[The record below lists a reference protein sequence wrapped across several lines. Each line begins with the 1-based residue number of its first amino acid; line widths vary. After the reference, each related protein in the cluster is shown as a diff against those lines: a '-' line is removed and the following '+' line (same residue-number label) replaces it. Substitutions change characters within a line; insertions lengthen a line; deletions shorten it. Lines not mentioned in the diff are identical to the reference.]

1 MKLKRR
7 ISICLL
13 AACFTAVSLS
23 NVLTYVGGEEFV
35 PNDYVSANATISLKS
50 SNHIGIYEESTG
62 EDNEAIQVMAVDGD
76 QIYKSNNNNFY
87 MRVDNESFM
96 QAEAISIE
104 PDNYTEFKTIAS
116 EKGLSD
122 ALLDDIDNIMA
133 KVNSGQIELEK
144 PLVVYTPT
152 NISLENDTKSGIID
166 AGNSTYTGY
175 GNRQYYQELLR
186 FSGTTESFPIIK
198 PESTWVQYR
207 NKVFKAIVNTTI
219 DEALD
224 FIMGSKWTL
233 LSIVL
238 QSTSDSIPTTTSCG
252 HSAILVE
259 NKYRKYTYVVQDNE
273 RYLGSVTDYT
283 YDTFFKNLITVP
295 GVDAYFVGDSP
306 PFSAKSEGYDNA
318 DEYAYYNYLNSA
330 YNNRIEKYVYEN
342 ESLNIPTFVDSQ
354 Y

>member
-62 EDNEAIQVMAVDGD
+62 EDNEAIQVMVVDGD

-122 ALLDDIDNIMA
+122 ALFDDIDNIMA

-152 NISLENDTKSGIID
+152 NISL
-166 AGNSTYTGY
+166 
-175 GNRQYYQELLR
+175 
-186 FSGTTESFPIIK
+186 
-198 PESTWVQYR
+198 
-207 NKVFKAIVNTTI
+207 
-219 DEALD
+219 
-224 FIMGSKWTL
+224 
-233 LSIVL
+233 
-238 QSTSDSIPTTTSCG
+238 
-252 HSAILVE
+252 
-259 NKYRKYTYVVQDNE
+259 
-273 RYLGSVTDYT
+273 
-283 YDTFFKNLITVP
+283 
-295 GVDAYFVGDSP
+295 
-306 PFSAKSEGYDNA
+306 
-318 DEYAYYNYLNSA
+318 
-330 YNNRIEKYVYEN
+330 
-342 ESLNIPTFVDSQ
+342 
-354 Y
+354 